1 MDFTIK
7 NIILYDSLQNVSGF
21 AELKIRT
28 DRTSIKVRHNISE
41 DGLLLSVVA
50 EGESSFV
57 FALTGAQ
64 SLLELNARINP
75 EREIFICV
83 IKREGGEMNTLASG
97 ILNQDRK
104 NIKKRPVT
112 AREIRDEIA
121 EQSAPAEIIRLAEP
135 IKPVE
140 VNEVDAVLRK
150 VCTIDEHGKGQCE
163 TCPYRDYFY
172 QFTLERETLVE

>member
-7 NIILYDSLQNVSGF
+7 NVILYDSLQNVSGF
-21 AELKIRT
+21 AELKIRA
-28 DRTSIKVRHNISE
+28 DRTNIKVRHNISE

-57 FALTGAQ
+57 FALAGAQ

-83 IKREGGEMNTLASG
+83 IKRDGGELNTLASG
-97 ILNQDRK
+97 ILNQTSRK
-104 NIKKRPVT
+104 
-112 AREIRDEIA
+112 D
-121 EQSAPAEIIRLAEP
+121 AEIIRIAEP

-163 TCPYRDYFY
+163 TCPYREYFY
-172 QFTLERETLVE
+172 QFTLERPVIDTLVE